1 MKLHLVLIGLLLVST
16 SFSVCYAQDEG
27 SPAEEGAD
35 EEGGYGDE
43 GMDELDKEE
52 EIRLHKEEFDVM
64 DTNGNGKLEME
75 ELQVAAKDEDI
86 EDSEIEEFVA
96 ELDRDKDNAVSWDE
110 YMDGLFNQEFDEG
123 FPEEYE
129 DEEAF
134 LKNAEEASEE
144 EESAE

>member
-1 MKLHLVLIGLLLVST
+1 MKLQLVLIGLLLVST
-16 SFSVCYAQDEG
+16 TFTSCYAQDED
-27 SPAEEGAD
+27 SAEDGED
-35 EEGGYGDE
+35 GGYGLDE
-43 GMDELDKEE
+43 ELDKEE
-52 EIRLHKEEFDVM
+52 EIQLHKEEFDVM
-64 DTNGNGKLEME
+64 DTNGNGKLELG
-75 ELQVAAKDEDI
+75 ELQVAAKDEEI
-86 EDSEIEEFVA
+86 EDAEIQEFVE
-96 ELDRDKDNAVSWDE
+96 ELDTDKDNAVSWDE

>member
-1 MKLHLVLIGLLLVST
+1 
-16 SFSVCYAQDEG
+16 
-27 SPAEEGAD
+27 
-35 EEGGYGDE
+35 
-43 GMDELDKEE
+43 
-52 EIRLHKEEFDVM
+52 M
-64 DTNGNGKLEME
+64 DTNGNGKLELE
-75 ELQVAAKDEDI
+75 ELQVAAKDEEI
-86 EDSEIEEFVA
+86 EDAEIQEFVE
-96 ELDRDKDNAVSWDE
+96 ELDTDKDNAVSWDE

>member
-1 MKLHLVLIGLLLVST
+1 
-16 SFSVCYAQDEG
+16 
-27 SPAEEGAD
+27 
-35 EEGGYGDE
+35 
-43 GMDELDKEE
+43 
-52 EIRLHKEEFDVM
+52 
-64 DTNGNGKLEME
+64 ME
-75 ELQVAAKDEDI
+75 ELQVAAKDEEI
-86 EDSEIEEFVA
+86 EDAEIQEFVE
-96 ELDRDKDNAVSWDE
+96 ELDTDKDNAVSWDE

>member
-16 SFSVCYAQDEG
+16 TFTSCYAQDED
-27 SPAEEGAD
+27 SAEDGED
-35 EEGGYGDE
+35 GGYGLDE
-43 GMDELDKEE
+43 ELDKEE

-64 DTNGNGKLEME
+64 DTNGNGKLELE
-75 ELQVAAKDEDI
+75 ELQVAAKDEEI
-86 EDSEIEEFVA
+86 EDAEIQEFVE
-96 ELDRDKDNAVSWDE
+96 ELDTDKDNAVSWDE

>member
-16 SFSVCYAQDEG
+16 TFTACYAQDED
-27 SPAEEGAD
+27 SAEDGED
-35 EEGGYGDE
+35 GGYGLDE
-43 GMDELDKEE
+43 ELDKEE
-52 EIRLHKEEFDVM
+52 EIQLHKEEFDVM
-64 DTNGNGKLEME
+64 DTNGNGKLELG
-75 ELQVAAKDEDI
+75 ELQVAAKDEEI
-86 EDSEIEEFVA
+86 EDAEIQEFVE
-96 ELDRDKDNAVSWDE
+96 ELDTDKDNAVSWDE

-129 DEEAF
+129 DEETF